1 MILINLWSL
10 LLKKSK
16 LYRYRLLFKILFWL
30 AVLVSYIAAVLPQ
43 EMAPHIGSLNDK
55 AHHVLAFIV
64 LGLLLRLSYR
74 INYWYALLF
83 LVGYGVFIELSQLW
97 IATNRYADI
106 NDVGADT
113 IGSFIGLKL
122 YKYLKRV
129 I

>member
-1 MILINLWSL
+1 
-10 LLKKSK
+10 LKKSK
-16 LYRYRLLFKILFWL
+16 LYRYRSGFKILFWL

-55 AHHVLAFIV
+55 AHHVFAFIV
-64 LGLLLRLSYR
+64 LGLLLKLSYR
-74 INYWYALLF
+74 ISYWYALFF
-83 LVGYGVFIELSQLW
+83 LVGYGVCIELSQLW